1 MVKYCLSAIL
11 ALAFYGLLV
20 FISSGCAQMGYPT
33 GGPKDSLAPVLIKA
47 TPEINTINFSG
58 NKIIL
63 LFNEYIDI
71 QNIQNNLLV
80 SPLPQKN
87 PTVSGNLKTLV
98 IKLRDTLKEN
108 ITYALQFG
116 NAIKDVNEGNIL
128 KNFSYA
134 FSTGNYIDSL
144 SLSGKVTL
152 AQTGKTDSTLLVML
166 YKNITDSTVYK
177 ERPLYIAKLDGKG
190 SFQFQNLPEGTFYA
204 FALKDEDGGKTY
216 NSGSELFAF
225 ASAPVQINNATAP
238 LFLNAYALEKP
249 KQQPLRTTSGH
260 PVTNR
265 RNQPDKELK
274 FTSNLSSPYKQDLLK
289 NFDLKFSNKIK
300 NFDSSKVSLTDT
312 NYLPLPF
319 SITTDSTQRI
329 FSFKVPWIA
338 NKDYVLL
345 IQKAAFEDSIGL
357 KITKN
362 DTLRFKTFSKEDYGA
377 IQLRFQN
384 LDLTKHPVL
393 QLVQGEEIKLSAA
406 VGSSTWQNN
415 MILPGDY
422 ELRVLYDNNQNGKWD
437 PGDYNTKR
445 QPEIAVTLSQ
455 KLTVK
460 ANWDNERDIDM
471 VGE

>member
-20 FISSGCAQMGYPT
+20 FISSGCAQMGYPS

-58 NKIIL
+58 NKITL

-166 YKNITDSTVYK
+166 YKKY
-177 ERPLYIAKLDGKG
+177 Y
-190 SFQFQNLPEGTFYA
+190 
-204 FALKDEDGGKTY
+204 
-216 NSGSELFAF
+216 
-225 ASAPVQINNATAP
+225 
-238 LFLNAYALEKP
+238 
-249 KQQPLRTTSGH
+249 
-260 PVTNR
+260 
-265 RNQPDKELK
+265 
-274 FTSNLSSPYKQDLLK
+274 
-289 NFDLKFSNKIK
+289 
-300 NFDSSKVSLTDT
+300 
-312 NYLPLPF
+312 
-319 SITTDSTQRI
+319 
-329 FSFKVPWIA
+329 
-338 NKDYVLL
+338 
-345 IQKAAFEDSIGL
+345 
-357 KITKN
+357 
-362 DTLRFKTFSKEDYGA
+362 
-377 IQLRFQN
+377 
-384 LDLTKHPVL
+384 
-393 QLVQGEEIKLSAA
+393 
-406 VGSSTWQNN
+406 
-415 MILPGDY
+415 
-422 ELRVLYDNNQNGKWD
+422 
-437 PGDYNTKR
+437 
-445 QPEIAVTLSQ
+445 
-455 KLTVK
+455 
-460 ANWDNERDIDM
+460 
-471 VGE
+471 